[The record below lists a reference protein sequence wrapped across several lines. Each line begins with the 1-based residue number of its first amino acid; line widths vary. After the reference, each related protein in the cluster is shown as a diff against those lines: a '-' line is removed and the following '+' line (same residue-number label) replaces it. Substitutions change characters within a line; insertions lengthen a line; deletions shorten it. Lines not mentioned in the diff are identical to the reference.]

1 MRSKEWRLQE
11 HYWSNL
17 KFCVLMKLQVL
28 LITKQRKKYKMPL
41 KIYAIMDMII
51 IRTVI
56 SILKLNLLI
65 LVSILSNLKINY
77 STDLLSLLLLTDFL
91 LLETVIKLSFWK
103 KATLLNSV
111 LMTNWLSKKMAN
123 INFSGNTKLK
133 AQNDFFNF
141 KYIFFEYFK
150 VYKICLI

>member
-111 LMTNWLSKKMAN
+111 LMTNWLSKKMES
-123 INFSGNTKLK
+123 INFSGNIKLK
-133 AQNDFFNF
+133 VQNEIFLILNIFFLNF
-141 KYIFFEYFK
+141 LKCIKYI
-150 VYKICLI
+150 